1 MNFLLDTNVIS
12 EWTKP
17 QPDIHVI
24 EWLASVDED
33 RVFLSVITLAEI
45 RYGIERMPAGARKNS
60 LSAWLENDLPQRFEG
75 RVLIVDAAVADACG
89 RIMHSKSR
97 RGKTPTVPD
106 SLLAATAQVHQL
118 TLVSRSIRDFEGLD
132 LTLLNPWTEH
142 RR

>member
-17 QPDIHVI
+17 KPDIHII

-45 RYGIERMPAGARKNS
+45 RYGIERMPAGVRKNS
-60 LSAWLENDLPQRFEG
+60 LSAWLENDLPQRFEA
-75 RVLIVDAAVADACG
+75 RILTVDATVADACG
-89 RIMHSKSR
+89 KIMHRKVR
-97 RGKTPTVPD
+97 RGKVPTIAD

-118 TLVSRSIRDFEGLD
+118 ALVSRNFGDFEGLD